1 MVPVR
6 RTQTWL
12 PDIFNDFFDNTWME
26 KTNATAPAINIRET
40 ETNYEIEVAAPGM
53 TREDFTIKIENNNQL
68 VVSMEKKHEQKED
81 KKELSAAPRLFCK
94 NIRSIGII
102 ECALTRYW
110 CLFLCG
116 FAILKTPGLLG
127 KKFPLQFW
135 PVALS

>member
-81 KKELSAAPRLFCK
+81 KKEESASKDDSSKQSVSDKPQ
-94 NIRSIGII
+94 
-102 ECALTRYW
+102 TR
-110 CLFLCG
+110 
-116 FAILKTPGLLG
+116 KSS
-127 KKFPLQFW
+127 KR
-135 PVALS
+135 

>member
-53 TREDFTIKIENNNQL
+53 T
-68 VVSMEKKHEQKED
+68 
-81 KKELSAAPRLFCK
+81 A
-94 NIRSIGII
+94 
-102 ECALTRYW
+102 
-110 CLFLCG
+110 
-116 FAILKTPGLLG
+116 
-127 KKFPLQFW
+127 
-135 PVALS
+135 

>member
-1 MVPVR
+1 MNPTNYHNGRLAEFCARLWLRCKGYRIIAVNYKTGRGTKAGEIDFIACRGKTLVFAEVKKR
-6 RTQTWL
+6 RTLDNAAYSIL
-12 PDIFNDFFDNTWME
+12 P
-26 KTNATAPAINIRET
+26 A
-40 ETNYEIEVAAPGM
+40 
-53 TREDFTIKIENNNQL
+53 Q
-68 VVSMEKKHEQKED
+68 Q
-81 KKELSAAPRLFCK
+81 KELSAAPRLFCK